1 MKRLGILWLVVLIS
15 LMGFGVTT
23 IPFPL
28 VAEQMGA
35 SDFWKT
41 FGGPGVFS
49 IFQLIATPIWGR
61 YSDSFGR
68 KPILL
73 ASLGGSVLAYV
84 WLAYASDLVSLLVA
98 RAFGGIMSGN
108 LAANYAYATDIT
120 DKSNRAKALGVVAS
134 AFGVG
139 FAIGPPLGGFLGTDA
154 AGNAS
159 LYGPALASALL
170 SAVAF
175 MATWLLLPESL
186 PREQRKPLRAP
197 ADARRRAGS
206 PLTALRGQG
215 VLVGLAVAALAVS
228 VGGATMQSIYQFW
241 GRDLFGF
248 SLELIGLQ
256 FMMFALFSIVGQVAL
271 VGPLVRSL
279 GEKRVALLASAGVAL
294 SLTMF
299 AIAMHPVFVWLT
311 IAIFGIANGLFLPSV
326 SSLVSY
332 EATPQNRGAVMGVF
346 NSASSA
352 GRIVGPG
359 ISGPLYFGYGPAAP
373 FVVGAALT
381 LVGCLLLSRA
391 HSRRSGAVQG
401 QGDAPA
407 AAPPTDAPG

>member
-28 VAEQMGA
+28 VTEQMGA

-49 IFQLIATPIWGR
+49 IFQLLATPIWGR
-61 YSDSFGR
+61 YSDRLGR

-73 ASLGGSVLAYV
+73 ASLAGSVLAYI
-84 WLAYASDLVSLLVA
+84 WLAYAGDLVSLLVA

-108 LAANYAYATDIT
+108 LAATYAYATDVT
-120 DKSNRAKALGVVAS
+120 DQSNRAKGLGIVAS

-154 AGNAS
+154 SGNAS

-170 SAVAF
+170 SFIALL
-175 MATWLLLPESL
+175 ATWLFLPESL
-186 PREQRKPLRAP
+186 PREQRKPWRA
-197 ADARRRAGS
+197 AASAVARAGS
-206 PLTALRGQG
+206 PLGALRGQG
-215 VLVGLAVAALAVS
+215 VLLGLTIAALAVS
-228 VGGATMQSIYQFW
+228 VGGAAMQSIYQFW

-248 SLELIGLQ
+248 PLQLIGLQ
-256 FMMFALFSIVGQVAL
+256 FMLFATFSIVGQVVL
-271 VGPLVRSL
+271 IDPLVRRL
-279 GEKRVALLASAGVAL
+279 GEKRVAMLAAGGVAL
-294 SLTMF
+294 SLAMF
-299 AIAMHPVFVWLT
+299 AVVTDPGFVWVTMAL
-311 IAIFGIANGLFLPSV
+311 FGMANGLFLPSV

-332 EATPQNRGAVMGVF
+332 QTTPQNRGAVMGVF

-352 GRIVGPG
+352 GRIIGPG
-359 ISGPLYFGYGPAAP
+359 VSGPLYFNLGPAAP
-373 FVVGAALT
+373 FVAGAALT
-381 LVGCLLLSRA
+381 LLGCLLLSRA
-391 HSRRSGAVQG
+391 HARAGSVA
-401 QGDAPA
+401 ATA
-407 AAPPTDAPG
+407 AAPPAAPPRDAAG